1 MMKNVCQG
9 CTKRTAF
16 CSKTCTKFKLYKL
29 CKLKEYEKKLQ
40 NSKDEYSLT
49 NKHSIKKRRVY

>member
-1 MMKNVCQG
+1 MIKNVCQS

-49 NKHSIKKRRVY
+49 NKKSIKKRRVY